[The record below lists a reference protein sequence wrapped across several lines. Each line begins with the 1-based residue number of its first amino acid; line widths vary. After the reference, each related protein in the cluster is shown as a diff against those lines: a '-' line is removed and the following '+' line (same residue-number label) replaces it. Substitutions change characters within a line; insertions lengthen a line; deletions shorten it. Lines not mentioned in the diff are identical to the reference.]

1 MTADTSREAFPSE
14 RRTRQSLS
22 STLTIRLL
30 HIVLW
35 LLVVSSPVAA
45 LLVATQ
51 MSSLRD
57 RLDLVDN
64 RAGAEPAPDPSGVEG
79 FAELFIA
86 AYLGAGEDLTDG
98 LGSFLDGVSLD
109 GVESGSWS
117 ATRTTSLGA
126 SEVAPGYYA
135 VTVVA
140 EVVAAEGET
149 CGQPVW
155 VPVGTRFYSVG
166 VVETATGWVITGL
179 PTMMPA
185 PASATAPDRLIDLL
199 DGLDATPGLEEM
211 LSRFL
216 AAYLAG
222 EGELARY
229 TSPSSPIVPVQ
240 PAPFAGV
247 EILQAGMVGTSGG
260 RTEVAV
266 VVRATDIAG
275 RAEILEYAF
284 VVEQRD
290 GRWEV
295 SELLPAP
302 PLAATSETN

>member
-1 MTADTSREAFPSE
+1 
-14 RRTRQSLS
+14 
-22 STLTIRLL
+22 
-30 HIVLW
+30 
-35 LLVVSSPVAA
+35 VAA
-45 LLVATQ
+45 FLVATQ
-51 MSSLRD
+51 VSSLRD
-57 RLDLVDN
+57 RLDLVDVG
-64 RAGAEPAPDPSGVEG
+64 AGAELPPDTAGVEG

-126 SEVAPGYYA
+126 SEVSPGYYA
-135 VTVVA
+135 VTVAA

-149 CGQPVW
+149 GGHPVW
-155 VPVGTRFYSVG
+155 VPAGTRFYSVG
-166 VVETATGWVITGL
+166 VAETATGWAITGL
-179 PTMMPA
+179 PTLMPA
-185 PASATAPDRLIDLL
+185 PAGATAPDRLIDRLE
-199 DGLDATPGLEEM
+199 GLDATPGLEEM

-222 EGELARY
+222 DGELTRY
-229 TSPSSPIVPVQ
+229 TSPSSPIVPIQ
-240 PAPFAGV
+240 PASFSGV
-247 EILQAGMVGTSGG
+247 EILQAGMAEASGG
-260 RTEVAV
+260 PTEVAV
-266 VVRATDIAG
+266 VVRAVDSAG
-275 RAEILEYAF
+275 RAQLLEYAL

-302 PLAATSETN
+302 PVGSSETN

>member
-1 MTADTSREAFPSE
+1 MTSEGRQEVVASRPSA
-14 RRTRQSLS
+14 RRGWNPV
-22 STLTIRLL
+22 LTVRAM

-35 LLVVSSPVAA
+35 LLVISGPVTA

-51 MSSLRD
+51 LSSLSD
-57 RLDLVDN
+57 RLDLVNIEAGGEMPPDT
-64 RAGAEPAPDPSGVEG
+64 AGAEG

-86 AYLGAGEDLTDG
+86 TYLGSGEDSTDA
-98 LGSFLDGVSLD
+98 LGPFLDNVSLV

-135 VTVVA
+135 VTVAA
-140 EVVAAEGET
+140 EVVAAESDADGHPT
-149 CGQPVW
+149 W
-155 VPVGTRFYSVG
+155 VPAGTRFYSVG
-166 VVETATGWVITGL
+166 VAETTIGWAITGL
-179 PTMMPA
+179 PALMPA
-185 PASATAPDRLIDLL
+185 PAGATAPELLIDRF
-199 DGLDATPGLEEM
+199 DGLDAAPGLEEM
-211 LSRFL
+211 LLRFL

-222 EGELARY
+222 DGELTRY

-240 PAPFAGV
+240 PAPFSNV
-247 EILQAGMVGTSGG
+247 EILKAGMVETSGG
-260 RTEVAV
+260 LTEVTMV
-266 VVRATDIAG
+266 IRATDIAG
-275 RAEILEYAF
+275 QAQILEYAL

-302 PLAATSETN
+302 PLASSETN